1 VRQTRP
7 VRQTLVVTLTGFCA
21 LISLG
26 GLPGCALYIKMND
39 GNRIRTTSAE
49 FSDYAAR
56 VFRLH
61 NKVTTDLAYALD
73 EIEFSDESN
82 GAFSRLID
90 ADDRMLQACSAVDD
104 VAIARRDGNRVSLRQ
119 LNRAAKFIADCESAT
134 IEAERLIAMVESG

>member
-1 VRQTRP
+1 VRQKIF
-7 VRQTLVVTLTGFCA
+7 VTLTGFCA

-26 GLPGCALYIKMND
+26 GLSGCALYVKMND

-61 NKVTTDLAYALD
+61 NKVTTDLAYTLD
-73 EIEFSDESN
+73 EIEFSGESN

-104 VAIARRDGNRVSLRQ
+104 VAIARRDGDRVSLRQ
-119 LNRAAKFIADCESAT
+119 LNRAAKFIPDCEKAT
-134 IEAERLIAMVESG
+134 LDAAKLIAAMESD